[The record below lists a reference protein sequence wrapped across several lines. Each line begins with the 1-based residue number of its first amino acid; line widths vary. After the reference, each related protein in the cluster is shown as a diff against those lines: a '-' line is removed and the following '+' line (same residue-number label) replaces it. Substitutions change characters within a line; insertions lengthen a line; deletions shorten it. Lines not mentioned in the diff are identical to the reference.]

1 MALVTQAAALCV
13 IAALLGLVLRR
24 SNPEITLLLALA
36 AAAAVLLALAEPLTE
51 LLRFLERLAEQSGVS
66 RTLLTPLYKTVGIAL
81 VVKVGGGLCRD
92 AGVSALAAALEFAGT
107 VCALLTA
114 LPLLR
119 AVLELITELR

>member
-66 RTLLTPLYKTVGIAL
+66 RTLPTTPYV
-81 VVKVGGGLCRD
+81 
-92 AGVSALAAALEFAGT
+92 
-107 VCALLTA
+107 
-114 LPLLR
+114 
-119 AVLELITELR
+119 